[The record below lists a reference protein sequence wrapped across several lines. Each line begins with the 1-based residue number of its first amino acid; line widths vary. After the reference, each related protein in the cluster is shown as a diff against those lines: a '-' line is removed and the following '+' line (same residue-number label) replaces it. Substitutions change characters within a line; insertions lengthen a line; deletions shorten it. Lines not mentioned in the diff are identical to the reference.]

1 MDGLLR
7 HIATLAQSPHVA
19 ELQAPLAS
27 VAAQNRKRTAASM
40 APLQVQMKRLR
51 TQQRAEAV
59 VTELVQDLL
68 EGVLANVSHSPGMA
82 VFRHGNGHAHGGE
95 EIVS

>member
-1 MDGLLR
+1 MDGLLG
-7 HIATLAQSPHVA
+7 HIAMLAQSPHVA
-19 ELQAPLAS
+19 EIQTPLAA

-40 APLQVQMKRLR
+40 APLQVHMKRLR

-68 EGVLANVSHSPGMA
+68 EAVLANVSHSSGMT
-82 VFRHGNGHAHGGE
+82 VFCHGNGHAHGGE